1 VFGSRSPGFIDMF
14 WKGTLLVEQKSAGR
28 DLTKAKE
35 QAFDYFPGLKDSE
48 LPRYVLVYDF
58 QI

>member
-1 VFGSRSPGFIDMF
+1 MSFT
-14 WKGTLLVEQKSAGR
+14 GTLLVEQKSAGR